1 MRKKIIII
9 FLLFLLIGCKKI
21 NNNDKYISLVTN
33 CLNDKGITNNVSL
46 GYKYYVPKGVKK
58 VKDFDY
64 NQIFLIDDSK
74 VYLYVDVISYFY
86 DKEILLENNSDY
98 FYYHDINYNNKQGY
112 IKITKEKNKDYFVS
126 IFYNYAKIEF
136 YTEYENLNKMITLTS
151 IILNS
156 IEYNDTI
163 IEKVLKGDLGEF
175 SEFTYEVEKPADANS
190 NFSQYLEEYVQKE
203 KEEQLPD
210 E

>member
-9 FLLFLLIGCKKI
+9 FLLFLLLGCKKI

-98 FYYHDINYNNKQGY
+98 FLT
-112 IKITKEKNKDYFVS
+112 IT
-126 IFYNYAKIEF
+126 IFFWTASK
-136 YTEYENLNKMITLTS
+136 
-151 IILNS
+151 
-156 IEYNDTI
+156 
-163 IEKVLKGDLGEF
+163 
-175 SEFTYEVEKPADANS
+175 
-190 NFSQYLEEYVQKE
+190 
-203 KEEQLPD
+203 
-210 E
+210 